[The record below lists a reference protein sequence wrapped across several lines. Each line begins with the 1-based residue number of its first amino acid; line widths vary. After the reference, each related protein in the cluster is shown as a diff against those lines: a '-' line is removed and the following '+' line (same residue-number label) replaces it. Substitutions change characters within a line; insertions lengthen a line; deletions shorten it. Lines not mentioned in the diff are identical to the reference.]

1 MRYLK
6 YLVLIICFSLVIF
19 ALIYNYPSP
28 PALGLSKKV
37 VVVVPASS
45 KDEYVAGVN
54 LALQEINRGGGLLG
68 SSLFVEYID
77 ELPILPSA
85 SGAAINELMPKVN
98 KIADKISRD
107 KSVIAVIGDG
117 RSPTAIPA
125 AVILNSN
132 RKLLVTTGATSP
144 ALTSIG
150 FTYVFSLQP
159 SDDDISAVLAHYAF
173 QQNWKRVVLI
183 SDNSLSSVDYMIRL
197 RNRIAETS
205 SEILYEQNIITEDLN
220 QLDRIFLFLLD
231 NLQFPSSSIDAFF
244 VSSKWLENYGVF
256 IKRARKLGLNQ
267 PIIGPA
273 NIYSRE
279 LEKLIGKESMRGI
292 IGFSLY
298 DEGSPI
304 PEKVQFVENFKNA
317 YGRVPYGEGAMGYAA
332 LKLLAY
338 AISKT
343 NSFDSS
349 KLAIF
354 LRSMRYEEKLK
365 SPVGSIAFNNS
376 GLITDDDLH
385 VVYHDGE
392 SFKTVATYDKP
403 FNWLDNNDEPHS
415 ILRSLITGDARHK
428 FKQDNLI
435 K

>member
-1 MRYLK
+1 MK
-6 YLVLIICFSLVIF
+6 YFKYVLLASSVLLAFF
-19 ALIYNYPSP
+19 ALIYNYPSVQST
-28 PALGLSKKV
+28 LNKKI
-37 VVVVPASS
+37 VVVVPANS

-54 LALQEINRGGGLLG
+54 LALQEINAEGGLLG
-68 SSLFVEYID
+68 SPLTVEYID
-77 ELPILPSA
+77 ETPIMLSA
-85 SGAAINELMPKVN
+85 NGVSFNELMPKVN
-98 KIADKISRD
+98 KIAEKLSKDN
-107 KSVIAVIGDG
+107 SVIAVIGDG

-125 AVILNSN
+125 AVIFNN
-132 RKLLVTTGATSP
+132 NNKLLLTTGATSP

-150 FTYVFSLQP
+150 FIYVFSLQP
-159 SDDDISAVLAHYAF
+159 SDDDVSAVLAHYAF
-173 QQNWKRVVLI
+173 LQKWKRVVII
-183 SDNSLSSVDYMIRL
+183 SDGTLSSIDYTIRL

-205 SEILYEQNIITEDLN
+205 SEILFEQNVVGEDPN
-220 QLDRIFLFLLD
+220 QIDRTLLFLLD
-231 NLQFPSSSIDAFF
+231 NLQFSAASIDAFY
-244 VSSKWLENYGVF
+244 VCSKWPKNYSLF
-256 IKRARKLGLNQ
+256 ITRARKLGLNQ